1 MLVPKINKVVYL
13 SDILAFLRSI
23 YEKVNFNEDH
33 ERGLLIQSMDG
44 KIYKEY
50 TKGMFKDK
58 SIEIHYD
65 IREMREEGI
74 LPKEFIVID
83 DFEGYY

>member
-1 MLVPKINKVVYL
+1 MLVPKINKTVYL
-13 SDILAFLRSI
+13 SDILAFLESI
-23 YEKVNFNEDH
+23 YGSYDRTYGKD
-33 ERGLLIQSMDG
+33 LLIESMGG

-50 TKGMFKDK
+50 TKEMFKDK
-58 SIEIHYD
+58 SVEIPYD

-83 DFEGYY
+83 DLPLNY